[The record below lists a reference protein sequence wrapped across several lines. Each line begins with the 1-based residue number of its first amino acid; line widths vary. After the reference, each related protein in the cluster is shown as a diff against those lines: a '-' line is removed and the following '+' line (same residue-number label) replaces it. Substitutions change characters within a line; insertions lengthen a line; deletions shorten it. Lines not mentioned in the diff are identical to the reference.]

1 MFPVSRSV
9 RSSEAPENKKENALS
24 GEVINRMNTNMMELN
39 TEEMEM
45 TNGGFD

>member
-24 GEVINRMNTNMMELN
+24 GEKKRMHTNMMELN
-39 TEEMEM
+39 MEEMEM